1 MREEVIRSM
10 ATMSIAPTSHITPHN
25 HVVVAEILI
34 AAPGERIFQA
44 LINADQAVRWW
55 GQSDKY
61 RLSEFQMD
69 VRVGGKWS
77 CSSSSVNMG
86 DITIQGEFLDIDP
99 PRRLAYTWISSW
111 MPVSTKVFWELE
123 AQGTG
128 TMLKLTHTGFAG
140 EANQAKGHSLGWSQV
155 LGWLQAFVE
164 KGETV
169 ENRN

>member
-1 MREEVIRSM
+1 M
-10 ATMSIAPTSHITPHN
+10 ATASISPTTHINPDN
-25 HVVVAEILI
+25 DVVVAEISI
-34 AAPGERIFQA
+34 AAPRERVFQA
-44 LINADQAVRWW
+44 ITDPQQAVLWW
-55 GQSDKY
+55 GQDGKY

-77 CSSSSVNMG
+77 CSGSSVNMG

-140 EANQAKGHSLGWSQV
+140 EANQAKGHSLGWS
-155 LGWLQAFVE
+155 
-164 KGETV
+164 
-169 ENRN
+169 